1 MAIFNDSSPG
11 GLPDRAERIQRVV
24 DFWTA
29 VYVGEDSG
37 ETTWGV
43 LDEIQAEVTDCL
55 SREPKDI
62 ARAEGL
68 TAYAAMLM
76 AGQVIA

>member
-1 MAIFNDSSPG
+1 MFNDSSPG
-11 GLPDRAERIQRVV
+11 GLADCAERIQQVV

-29 VYVGEDSG
+29 LYVGGDPG

-55 SREPKDI
+55 SREPKDLD
-62 ARAEGL
+62 RAEGL

-76 AGQVIA
+76 SGQVIF